1 MSDASEFPVDVGV
14 IYEGERIRKPDMH
27 IEFGGTKVDKKY
39 ELVQVLEADKVTDG
53 KIVVIGKDLD
63 ELEPSKSYRLGIL
76 IEVSGERL
84 ETDLESVIERRIHDF
99 VNYIEGMMH
108 LNQRYD
114 VHIRL
119 SKKSFTKGLQKFEPV
134 GQILIKLFKSELPI
148 IEKMQ
153 VTFITDQKKVESF
166 WDEAMAVYEARD
178 KKAEGLLDEEVD
190 AFYGCALCQSFAPTH
205 VCVITPQR
213 YSNCG
218 AISWFDGR
226 AAARVDPKGPLY
238 RVEKGEVIDAANG
251 EYSGVNQT
259 FKEKSLGQVQ
269 KVWLYSAFDSPH
281 TSCGCFEAVAFSIPE
296 VNGLGVVH
304 RDFKGNAVN
313 GLPFSSMADTTAGGR
328 QVSGFHGLSFNY
340 MKSPKFLVS
349 DGGWDRIVWI
359 PKAVKER
366 IGTYIPENIR
376 DKIPTEDEV
385 TSLESLK
392 TFLKDNNHP
401 IVETWTEDLDE
412 EEEITE
418 TMPMSM
424 PMSPSSSA
432 LSPDAM
438 GQLLSSGGLSFAPSS
453 SGRSI
458 KIVLE
463 NAKIVARKITF
474 IRNDKKSSAKKTK
487 PTS

>member
-1 MSDASEFPVDVGV
+1 
-14 IYEGERIRKPDMH
+14 
-27 IEFGGTKVDKKY
+27 
-39 ELVQVLEADKVTDG
+39 
-53 KIVVIGKDLD
+53 
-63 ELEPSKSYRLGIL
+63 
-76 IEVSGERL
+76 
-84 ETDLESVIERRIHDF
+84 
-99 VNYIEGMMH
+99 
-108 LNQRYD
+108 
-114 VHIRL
+114 
-119 SKKSFTKGLQKFEPV
+119 
-134 GQILIKLFKSELPI
+134 
-148 IEKMQ
+148 
-153 VTFITDQKKVESF
+153 
-166 WDEAMAVYEARD
+166 
-178 KKAEGLLDEEVD
+178 
-190 AFYGCALCQSFAPTH
+190 
-205 VCVITPQR
+205 
-213 YSNCG
+213 
-218 AISWFDGR
+218 
-226 AAARVDPKGPLY
+226 
-238 RVEKGEVIDAANG
+238 
-251 EYSGVNQT
+251 
-259 FKEKSLGQVQ
+259 
-269 KVWLYSAFDSPH
+269 
-281 TSCGCFEAVAFSIPE
+281 
-296 VNGLGVVH
+296 
-304 RDFKGNAVN
+304 
-313 GLPFSSMADTTAGGR
+313 MADTTAGGR